1 MVWVK
6 NRGWN
11 ISMPSWLSRPRGQQ
25 AFTVL
30 TSTQSAVTRRISFIT
45 KLPVP
50 FLQLAFQTI
59 SSPPKCCFPEETM
72 TRENIKSF
80 PFQLFFSRS
89 WTLPCQRCRHVFFIW
104 SQICVL
110 SLKLSHLFMFP
121 VGEIKIKVVKRCWHG
136 HQHKSQHNFIFS
148 PLSSS
153 STLYSSPCSSSFN
166 VISEMLAHQ
175 HTLLQHDFTQPPS
188 NKKVNVL
195 TEIT

>member
-1 MVWVK
+1 
-6 NRGWN
+6 
-11 ISMPSWLSRPRGQQ
+11 MPSWLSGPRGQH

-30 TSTQSAVTRRISFIT
+30 TSTQSAVTRRIYFIT

-59 SSPPKCCFPEETM
+59 SSPSRCCFPEEIM

-80 PFQLFFSRS
+80 PAFFSSRS
-89 WTLPCQRCRHVFFIW
+89 WTLPRQRCHDVFFIS

-121 VGEIKIKVVKRCWHG
+121 LGEIKIKVVKRCWHG

-148 PLSSS
+148 LSSSS
-153 STLYSSPCSSSFN
+153 STLYSSP
-166 VISEMLAHQ
+166 
-175 HTLLQHDFTQPPS
+175 
-188 NKKVNVL
+188 
-195 TEIT
+195 

>member
-11 ISMPSWLSRPRGQQ
+11 ISMPSWLSGPRGQQ

-59 SSPPKCCFPEETM
+59 FLWSIFSRKKPSLLAWETS
-72 TRENIKSF
+72 RWQGKKIIS
-80 PFQLFFSRS
+80 FSRS
-89 WTLPCQRCRHVFFIW
+89 STLLRQRCRHVFFIW

-110 SLKLSHLFMFP
+110 SLKLSHLFMFLLE
-121 VGEIKIKVVKRCWHG
+121 EIKIKVVKRCWHG
-136 HQHKSQHNFIFS
+136 HQHKSQYNFIFS
-148 PLSSS
+148 LSSSS
-153 STLYSSPCSSSFN
+153 STLYSSP
-166 VISEMLAHQ
+166 
-175 HTLLQHDFTQPPS
+175 
-188 NKKVNVL
+188 
-195 TEIT
+195 